1 MGDEKY
7 HAKLV
12 REKRKRALDEFA
24 KRRYT
29 TVGVLALRAVVEAVD
44 ACVSRKKL
52 HFHTSPR
59 TAQVERSRWLKKE
72 FPELTKPFN
81 TLWSTYGYF
90 RSSRHSLGYKRAP
103 IYLAWWWRFPTP
115 GYGDRAAKAIDA
127 MENILDV
134 LQRKTGIRFK

>member
-1 MGDEKY
+1 MGNEEY

-12 REKRKRALDEFA
+12 REKRKCALDEFA
-24 KRRYT
+24 NRRYT

-44 ACVSRKKL
+44 ACASRKKL

-59 TAQVERSRWLKKE
+59 TAQAERSRWLKKE

-81 TLWSTYGYF
+81 TLRGTYKYF
-90 RSSRHSLGYKRAP
+90 QSSRRSLGYKRAP

-115 GYGDRAAKAIDA
+115 EYSDRAATAIDA
-127 MENILDV
+127 MNKILDG
-134 LQRKTGIRFK
+134 LQKKTGIRFK